1 MTFHGSIFVF
11 YKSNTGTW
19 AFLYAAFISC
29 IRCAPRVPNLCGWVK
44 LGESGPEKPS
54 GFLDRF
60 FPVFRPI
67 LGNVVL
73 TVQPDRETL
82 MEVFEAKEKL
92 LQSLGW
98 SENPFV
104 KDLRF
109 SEKESFMKFYCPFES
124 NEILKRLAF
133 DAKACLFLGPKG
145 VGKTSAT
152 YFVAYNLPEAEFE
165 PVIFKAPPQTLEELA
180 QESGYARPGVL
191 DRLLKQPFSR
201 QKLVDALRGRSKK
214 VVFFID
220 EAHLEKNKDM
230 YMEFKYLLDD
240 VPNLRLVIS
249 ALSKDGFPDSLLHL
263 VGETNTFSRNHFTGA
278 EMTRIISHRISA
290 VGGTGLKPFPQAYL
304 NSVLTE
310 QNLLS
315 PRYVFDELNA
325 FLAGLA
331 TGESAWR
338 GASKY
343 AGDPHVEA
351 AVLASEQTTSH
362 AAWWPQLSPSQ
373 QSVMQFL
380 ISGNG
385 ATLQEI
391 MEATSLSMNTAFNA
405 LYQLRGDDDAERK
418 RKPSVPFPLVQAK
431 PVKVGARKK
440 NVYVVVNKVRNL
452 FTTH

>member
-1 MTFHGSIFVF
+1 
-11 YKSNTGTW
+11 
-19 AFLYAAFISC
+19 
-29 IRCAPRVPNLCGWVK
+29 
-44 LGESGPEKPS
+44 
-54 GFLDRF
+54 
-60 FPVFRPI
+60 
-67 LGNVVL
+67 
-73 TVQPDRETL
+73 
-82 MEVFEAKEKL
+82 MEVFQAKEKL

-98 SENPFV
+98 AENPFV

-109 SEKESFMKFYCPFES
+109 SEKSAFMQFYCPFEA

-165 PVIFKAPPQTLEELA
+165 PVIFKEPPQSLAELA
-180 QESGYARPGVL
+180 QQSGIAAPSVL
-191 DRLLKQPFSR
+191 DRFFKTPFSR
-201 QKLVDALRGRSKK
+201 QKLVDALKSRNKK
-214 VVFFID
+214 IVFFID

-263 VGETNTFSRNHFTGA
+263 VGDTNTFSRTHFSGA
-278 EMTRIISHRISA
+278 EMTRIIQHRISA
-290 VGGTGLKPFPQAYL
+290 VGGSGLKPFPQAYL
-304 NSVLTE
+304 NSMLTE

-331 TGESAWR
+331 TGENVWK
-338 GASKY
+338 GAARH
-343 AGDPHVEA
+343 AGDPVVEA

-373 QSVMQFL
+373 QSIMTFL
-380 ISGNG
+380 IAGNG

-391 MEATSLSMNTAFNA
+391 MDATSLSMNTAFNA

-418 RKPSVPFPLVQAK
+418 RKPGVPFPLVQAK

-440 NVYVVVNKVRNL
+440 NVYVAVTKVRNL

>member
-1 MTFHGSIFVF
+1 MV
-11 YKSNTGTW
+11 
-19 AFLYAAFISC
+19 
-29 IRCAPRVPNLCGWVK
+29 
-44 LGESGPEKPS
+44 
-54 GFLDRF
+54 
-60 FPVFRPI
+60 
-67 LGNVVL
+67 
-73 TVQPDRETL
+73 
-82 MEVFEAKEKL
+82 EVFEAKTKL
-92 LQSLGW
+92 LESLGW

-109 SEKESFMKFYCPFES
+109 SEKEMFLKFYCPFES

-152 YFVAYNLPEAEFE
+152 YFVAYGLPESEFE
-165 PVIFKAPPQTLEELA
+165 PVIFKAPPQSLEQLA
-180 QESGYARPGVL
+180 QESGYARPSVL
-191 DRLLKQPFSR
+191 DRWMKTPFSR
-201 QKLVDALRGRSKK
+201 QKLVDALKRNGKK
-214 VVFFID
+214 IVFFID

-249 ALSKDGFPDSLLHL
+249 ALSKEGFPDSLLHL
-263 VGETNTFSRNHFTGA
+263 VGETNTFSRNHFSAA
-278 EMTRIISHRISA
+278 EMTRIISHRIEA
-290 VGGTGLKPFPQAYL
+290 VGGSGLKPFPQAYL
-304 NSVLTE
+304 NSVLSE

-331 TGESAWR
+331 TGENPWK
-338 GASKY
+338 GASKH
-343 AGDPHVEA
+343 AGDSLVEA
-351 AVLASEQTTSH
+351 AVLAFEQTTSH
-362 AAWWPQLSPSQ
+362 ASWWPQLSPSQ
-373 QSVMQFL
+373 QSIMTFL
-380 ISGNG
+380 IGGNG

-391 MEATSLSMNTAFNA
+391 MEATQLSMNTSFNA

-418 RKPSVPFPLVQAK
+418 RKPGVPFPLVQAK

>member
-1 MTFHGSIFVF
+1 
-11 YKSNTGTW
+11 
-19 AFLYAAFISC
+19 
-29 IRCAPRVPNLCGWVK
+29 
-44 LGESGPEKPS
+44 
-54 GFLDRF
+54 
-60 FPVFRPI
+60 
-67 LGNVVL
+67 
-73 TVQPDRETL
+73 
-82 MEVFEAKEKL
+82 MEVFQAKEKL

-98 SENPFV
+98 VENPFV

-109 SEKESFMKFYCPFES
+109 SDKDAFMKFYCPFEA

-152 YFVAYNLPEAEFE
+152 YFVAYNLPEREFE
-165 PVIFKAPPQTLEELA
+165 PVIFKEPPQTLEDLA
-180 QESGYARPGVL
+180 QVSGFARPSVL
-191 DRLLKQPFSR
+191 DRLLKTPFSR
-201 QKLVDALRGRSKK
+201 QRLVDALRNRSEKI
-214 VVFFID
+214 VFFID

-249 ALSKDGFPDSLLHL
+249 ALSKEGFPDSLLHL
-263 VGETNTFSRNHFTGA
+263 VGEPNVFSRTHFSGL
-278 EMTRIISHRISA
+278 EMTKIIQHRISA
-290 VGGTGLKPFPQAYL
+290 VGGSALKPFPQAYL

-331 TGESAWR
+331 TGENVWK
-338 GASKY
+338 GAAAH
-343 AGDPHVEA
+343 AGDPVVEA

-380 ISGNG
+380 ISGQG

-391 MEATSLSMNTAFNA
+391 MNATSLSMNTAFNA
-405 LYQLRGDDDAERK
+405 LYQLRGDDEAERK

-440 NVYVVVNKVRNL
+440 NVYVVVTKVRNL